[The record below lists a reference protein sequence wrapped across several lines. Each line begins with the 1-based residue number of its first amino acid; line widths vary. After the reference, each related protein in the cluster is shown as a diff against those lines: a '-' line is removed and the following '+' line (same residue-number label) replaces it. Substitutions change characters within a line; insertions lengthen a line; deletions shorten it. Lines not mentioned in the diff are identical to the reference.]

1 MPFSMPLAAKK
12 KVRTGDPV
20 LATPPTHI
28 DLAGRSARS
37 PEKPKRDYPWTE
49 PVRRGN
55 FLRVSINRRKVLGG
69 AGLAGAAAAT
79 GVGVDHLVSG
89 YRTDKDVS
97 LADDA
102 SVGDPRYPMR
112 RSLTDKDVSLADDAA
127 RFGDPRL
134 PDETITSHSH
144 LFHLGAQP
152 LSSFD
157 GGSFQ
162 QADEEN
168 FPILKGQEASI
179 VSLTLQPGGIRE
191 PHWHPSAW
199 EINIVT
205 KGVASW
211 ALVDGNG
218 NHESFDQKVGDVV
231 FAPQGS
237 FHYFE
242 NRGPGDMKIVIVQN
256 TSAPEAKDNI
266 GIGESISRL
275 PPRVLSAI
283 FGVPEKTFNSF
294 KKIDEAIVVLRKH

>member
-1 MPFSMPLAAKK
+1 MSL
-12 KVRTGDPV
+12 
-20 LATPPTHI
+20 
-28 DLAGRSARS
+28 
-37 PEKPKRDYPWTE
+37 
-49 PVRRGN
+49 
-55 FLRVSINRRKVLGG
+55 NRRTVLGG

-89 YRTDKDVS
+89 YRADKE
-97 LADDA
+97 
-102 SVGDPRYPMR
+102 
-112 RSLTDKDVSLADDAA
+112 VSLADDAA

-144 LFHLGAQP
+144 LFHLGASRSATSTAAR
-152 LSSFD
+152 SSRRTR
-157 GGSFQ
+157 
-162 QADEEN
+162 N

-179 VSLTLQPGGIRE
+179 VLLTLQPGGIRE

-218 NHESFDQKVGDVV
+218 NHESFDQKAGDVV

-256 TSAPEAKDNI
+256 TSTPESKDNI
-266 GIGESISRL
+266 GIGESISKL
-275 PPRVLSAI
+275 PNRVLSAI
-283 FGVPEKTFNSF
+283 FGVPAETFDKL
-294 KKIDEAIVVLRKH
+294 KKFDEAIVILRSH